1 MVKDNSFKV
10 AEEFEKSMGFPMGDR
25 ITVECKFT
33 LDEIRVIK
41 KALEYSFNDPSFFK
55 SIIDQ
60 TEFGAI
66 MSLKDYFEI

>member
-1 MVKDNSFKV
+1 MVKENPIKV
-10 AEEFEKSMGFPMGDR
+10 AEEFEKSMGLPMGDR

-55 SIIDQ
+55 GIIDD

-66 MSLKDYFEI
+66 MLLKDYFEI